1 MNETHINH
9 EVRIQVMEAS
19 MSKIDARF
27 DKIEAKMDTQFYS
40 IVILLVASLI
50 IPMFLKFFKLV

>member
-9 EVRIQVMEAS
+9 EVRIQVMETS